1 MVCSML
7 RKGGIFLELIL
18 KLMFAT
24 CEQFCTIFY
33 QFFVVT
39 KAGKPPKTKSK
50 FNLKIQML
58 YTVHI
63 NYLGLGT
70 PLGNLNSRSKL
81 GTYLEQVFCLL
92 RS

>member
-1 MVCSML
+1 ML
-7 RKGGIFLELIL
+7 KKGGIFLEFIL
-18 KLMFAT
+18 KLIFAI

-39 KAGKPPKTKSK
+39 KAGKPLKTKSK

-63 NYLGLGT
+63 FGLGT
-70 PLGNLNSRSKL
+70 PLG
-81 GTYLEQVFCLL
+81 TPWAA
-92 RS
+92 